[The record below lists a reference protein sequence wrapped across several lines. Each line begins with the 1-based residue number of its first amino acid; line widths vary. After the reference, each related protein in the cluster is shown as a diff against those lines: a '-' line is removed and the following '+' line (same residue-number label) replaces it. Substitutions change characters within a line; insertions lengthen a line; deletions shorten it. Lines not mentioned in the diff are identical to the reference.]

1 MRFGRLSFEPA
12 RERER
17 ERKVQH
23 MHQKKAVLSR
33 TESICYEGKNR
44 EEDIVICYAL
54 LSCRERQKRDGHVC
68 VLIEVLNPTSAS
80 VLEILT
86 FEPERGRNATHKR
99 RTMWF

>member
-12 RERER
+12 RER